1 MATHDDLD
9 PLSYDWKSRGER
21 ATAVL
26 REHAIEEAAG
36 RSIPLEPLTLIL
48 TELAGSVSAV
58 LQGLPERLRG
68 LGLSDE
74 AIAVAADVVA
84 DSCLQISVALDG
96 AADAAMGAVD
106 SVEAQLLGEAEP
118 DPVAAVAGPK
128 ERAKRTHKGK
138 PHPGNAKAKAPKAPG
153 KKR

>member
-1 MATHDDLD
+1 MATHDELD
-9 PLSYDWKSRGER
+9 PLGIDWKARGDR

-36 RSIPLEPLTLIL
+36 RSIPLDALVLIL

-74 AIAVAADVVA
+74 AVAVSAEVVA
-84 DSCLQISVALDG
+84 DCCIQIAVSLDG

-106 SVEAQLLGEAEP
+106 SVEAQVLGDAEP
-118 DPVAAVAGPK
+118 DPASAVAGPK
-128 ERAKRTHKGK
+128 DRARRTHKGK

-153 KKR
+153 RKR